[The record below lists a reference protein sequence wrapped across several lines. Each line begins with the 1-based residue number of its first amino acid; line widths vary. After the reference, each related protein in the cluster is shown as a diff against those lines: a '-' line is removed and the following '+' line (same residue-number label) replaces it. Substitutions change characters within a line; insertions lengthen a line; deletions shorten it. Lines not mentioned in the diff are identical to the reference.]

1 MGRRGNAERLANPA
15 FKMAAI
21 LMADFLVFKR
31 PVHEACKGK
40 KVVCP
45 EASCL
50 KEKLFF
56 EENGLGQHF
65 RTIHKNEANAKVLSK
80 AVVKTRELY
89 GQETLEYIAAI
100 SEWKSKVSIYIIH
113 VLHFK

>member
-40 KVVCP
+40 KVVC
-45 EASCL
+45 L
-50 KEKLFF
+50 KEAVILFI
-56 EENGLGQHF
+56 LQLL
-65 RTIHKNEANAKVLSK
+65 TTSPQI
-80 AVVKTRELY
+80 
-89 GQETLEYIAAI
+89 
-100 SEWKSKVSIYIIH
+100 
-113 VLHFK
+113 